1 MAASPTM
8 IQVEV
13 RLGFI
18 VAPLPTTKGRETTT
32 LALLGI
38 NPHFENYRK
47 QVGEDD
53 RVSEK
58 TS

>member
-1 MAASPTM
+1 M